1 VNRPRK
7 PIVSLCMI
15 VRNEGHQLADCLSPV
30 AELFDEIV
38 VVDTGSRDD
47 TREVARRFTTRVF
60 DFPWCDDFS
69 AARNESLRHAQ
80 GEWIFWLDADDRISA
95 ENIAR
100 LRELLS
106 RLDQGPDAYM
116 METAVRMDRDSRDNE
131 RLVSHMRLFR
141 RHPAL
146 SWRGRVHEQIRPW
159 PTAIG
164 LEVGFSP
171 VRIEHVGYLETGL
184 AQRKLR
190 RNIRLLRMDYA
201 VNPDDPQILV
211 DLGFATAQSG
221 NSAEARRLLRRVLEQ
236 PAQSSFLLLRVLTTL
251 GELETHAGNF
261 SEVVS
266 LMARGLSLFPGNDYL
281 AYMQAEAY
289 YNLGRYDLAKRLLAG
304 IIHEPPQP
312 RGLSV
317 GTPSDIKS
325 RLAPLGLGEVLRSE
339 RAFASA
345 ETIFREV
352 AEAFPNDASAWYF
365 LGRVYVDMANRWG
378 LNEVVS
384 RLAGCERGSFYASL
398 LIGAWQLS
406 QKDWKG
412 AEATID
418 DLIGEAPQMLLPR
431 VMRASCL
438 NRRGAP
444 AADQLQAYRDVL
456 RVQPG
461 NVHAASMIERLSQI
475 RAAPAAANSIGLGTS
490 VILGAGVPNGVV
502 SG

>member
-1 VNRPRK
+1 
-7 PIVSLCMI
+7 
-15 VRNEGHQLADCLSPV
+15 
-30 AELFDEIV
+30 
-38 VVDTGSRDD
+38 
-47 TREVARRFTTRVF
+47 
-60 DFPWCDDFS
+60 
-69 AARNESLRHAQ
+69 
-80 GEWIFWLDADDRISA
+80 
-95 ENIAR
+95 
-100 LRELLS
+100 
-106 RLDQGPDAYM
+106 
-116 METAVRMDRDSRDNE
+116 MDREARDSE

-164 LEVGFSP
+164 LEVSFSP
-171 VRIEHVGYLETGL
+171 VQIEHVGYLEPGL

-211 DLGFATAQSG
+211 DLGFATAQCG
-221 NSAEARRLLRRVLEQ
+221 NFTEARRLLRRVLEQ
-236 PAQSSFLLLRVLTTL
+236 REQSSFLLLRVFTTL

-261 SEVVS
+261 HEVAS
-266 LMARGLSLFPGNDYL
+266 LMSRGLSLFPGDDYL

-304 IIHEPPQP
+304 IINGPPQP
-312 RGLSV
+312 RGLHV
-317 GTPSDIKS
+317 GTPADVKR

-339 RAFASA
+339 RAHAQA
-345 ETIFREV
+345 EAIFRGV
-352 AEAFPNDASAWYF
+352 AEAFPSDASAWYF
-365 LGRVYVDMANRWG
+365 LGRVYVDLGNPLG
-378 LNEVVS
+378 LDQVVS
-384 RLAGCERGSFYASL
+384 RLAGCERGNFYAAL

-406 QKDWKG
+406 QRDWRG

-418 DLIGEAPQMLLPR
+418 DLICQAPQMLLPR

-438 NRRGAP
+438 SRRGAP
-444 AADQLQAYRDVL
+444 AAAQLQAYRDVL

-461 NVHAASMIERLSQI
+461 NAHAVSMVERLS
-475 RAAPAAANSIGLGTS
+475 APCTVPAAANSVGLSTS

-502 SG
+502 SMAST